1 MRCPSGRRRDEQALC
16 STTGRACNHRH
27 AMHVAFDTREFPA
40 EKVSDEAPERSVTQ
54 GRSRRAG
61 ALRRKDDTVRRAIG
75 YA

>member
-1 MRCPSGRRRDEQALC
+1 
-16 STTGRACNHRH
+16 
-27 AMHVAFDTREFPA
+27 MHVAFDTREFPA